1 MNHIIMGALPDHLRE
16 GASILQELP
25 PYATQ
30 QGSER
35 RIYYSGD
42 GNYERAVVQTTA
54 EEYSAYLTV
63 LEANGF
69 CKQAENAIGDS
80 RFATYLSADG
90 THMLFISYYPAERCV
105 RTVYGPKGFL
115 PSEQA
120 PKKPSVCIKPSVSQL
135 GRLGNYQ
142 KGNGAP
148 GLCDVIQ
155 LADGSYILIDGGP
168 ADHTVYPKRKVNGAW
183 VEEDPTES
191 CDKELLYRFLCDRN
205 PISGKPVI
213 TAWFMTHAHS
223 DHGDMAAEFMREYR
237 DRIDLRMI
245 AFNFPDFDTIEIKGE
260 HPKWMATVA
269 ENFRREAAACGAK
282 AWVYHTGQK
291 MAFPGCEV
299 EIVYTQEDFYPYRH
313 EDVFYFPWGN
323 HTSAAYRF
331 TFADKT
337 FLTLGDC
344 EQWLCRHMAENYGT
358 ALKSDI
364 LQVTHHGANGG
375 YLPLYRVIDP
385 DICFWPTQQYAFE
398 VAPDNL
404 GTIEG
409 YEFNQWLRDDRT
421 DPDSGTR
428 PRLHYAADS
437 TVTIPCELSPSV
449 FCTLPSGE
457 GDQDK

>member
-291 MAFPGCEV
+291 MAFPGDGRAHV
-299 EIVYTQEDFYPYRH
+299 
-313 EDVFYFPWGN
+313 
-323 HTSAAYRF
+323 
-331 TFADKT
+331 
-337 FLTLGDC
+337 
-344 EQWLCRHMAENYGT
+344 
-358 ALKSDI
+358 
-364 LQVTHHGANGG
+364 
-375 YLPLYRVIDP
+375 
-385 DICFWPTQQYAFE
+385 
-398 VAPDNL
+398 
-404 GTIEG
+404 
-409 YEFNQWLRDDRT
+409 
-421 DPDSGTR
+421 
-428 PRLHYAADS
+428 
-437 TVTIPCELSPSV
+437 
-449 FCTLPSGE
+449 
-457 GDQDK
+457 